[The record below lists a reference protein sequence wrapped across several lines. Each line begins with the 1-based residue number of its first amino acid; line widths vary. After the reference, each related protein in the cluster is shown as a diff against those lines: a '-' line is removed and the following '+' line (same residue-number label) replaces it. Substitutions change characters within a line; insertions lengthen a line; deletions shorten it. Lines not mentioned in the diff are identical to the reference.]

1 MKANKKFSFRVFL
14 FFSNAKILDYS
25 HFDNDRAKGE
35 TFNTPI
41 KRNDK
46 QSNRRQTRG
55 VARKKMAMGG
65 TLARIVSVKQK
76 YRQIQKEK
84 DRANWRVLDIAFD
97 VRYVYIFPTFFPNST
112 YYFALSINGWKR
124 FQSNL
129 LRWINLEVDQFRRIK
144 SFHPSRERIFRQLIL
159 AYWKL
164 NETRLM
170 YR

>member
-1 MKANKKFSFRVFL
+1 MTGRRGRLLIHRSNGTINNRIDDKWEEWREKKWRW
-14 FFSNAKILDYS
+14 
-25 HFDNDRAKGE
+25 
-35 TFNTPI
+35 
-41 KRNDK
+41 
-46 QSNRRQTRG
+46 
-55 VARKKMAMGG
+55 

-84 DRANWRVLDIAFD
+84 DRANWHVLDIAFD

>member
-14 FFSNAKILDYS
+14 FFPTRKSSIIRILTMTGRRGRLLIHRSNGTINNRID
-25 HFDNDRAKGE
+25 D
-35 TFNTPI
+35 
-41 KRNDK
+41 KREEW
-46 QSNRRQTRG
+46 RE
-55 VARKKMAMGG
+55 KKWRW

-84 DRANWRVLDIAFD
+84 NRANWRVLDIAFD
-97 VRYVYIFPTFFPNST
+97 IRYVYIFPTFFPNST